1 MTARPQRTT
10 PTGNL
15 LTLAEVLDELRV
27 PRSTFFNWKATGRAP
42 RTIKYPNGSL
52 YVRRRDLDNWLNDH
66 EEAA

>member
-10 PTGNL
+10 LTGNL

-27 PRSTFFNWKATGRAP
+27 PRSTFLPLERPRRAP
-42 RTIKYPNGSL
+42 RTIRYLNGSL
-52 YVRRRDLDNWLNDH
+52 YVSRRDLDARLNDH